1 MAVNENIA
9 QVKYVPPV
17 KTPDYITGTFSMLGV
32 AEMLVWVEAVKV
44 EFVMSEE
51 VEAIFDAFKA
61 AYQGEIP
68 GIETG
73 ANDEEGVESV

>member
-17 KTPDYITGTFSMLGV
+17 KQPDYIQGTFSMVGV
-32 AEMLVWVEAVKV
+32 AEMLLWVEAVKV
-44 EFVMSEE
+44 EFEMSDE
-51 VEAIFDAFKA
+51 VEAIFDGFRE
-61 AYQGEIP
+61 AYQGELP

-73 ANDEEGVESV
+73 AHDEEGAAA